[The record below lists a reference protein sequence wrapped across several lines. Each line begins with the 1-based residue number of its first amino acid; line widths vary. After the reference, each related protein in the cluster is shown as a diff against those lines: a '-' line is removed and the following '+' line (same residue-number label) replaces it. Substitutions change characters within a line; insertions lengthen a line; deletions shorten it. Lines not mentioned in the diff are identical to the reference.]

1 MKKPPGDILTLT
13 ITWCMVPEMLSVM
26 ERIFCHFGS
35 FFSLLCPNNPE
46 NQNFDKLKKTPGD
59 IISNMCT
66 INDYHM
72 MHGSWD
78 IKCYGPN
85 FLFWT
90 IFCPF
95 TPLTTQKIKTLKKWR
110 KHLEILSFQICV
122 PQMTI
127 IWCMVHEIWS
137 VTNRT
142 FCHFGLFFPFYPLTT
157 QKNTILKN

>member
-1 MKKPPGDILTLT
+1 MMYESWDTEHVGQNFLPFWSIFCTFTSITTQKIKILKNMKKPPGDILTLT

-95 TPLTTQKIKTLKKWR
+95 TP
-110 KHLEILSFQICV
+110 
-122 PQMTI
+122 
-127 IWCMVHEIWS
+127 
-137 VTNRT
+137 
-142 FCHFGLFFPFYPLTT
+142 
-157 QKNTILKN
+157 